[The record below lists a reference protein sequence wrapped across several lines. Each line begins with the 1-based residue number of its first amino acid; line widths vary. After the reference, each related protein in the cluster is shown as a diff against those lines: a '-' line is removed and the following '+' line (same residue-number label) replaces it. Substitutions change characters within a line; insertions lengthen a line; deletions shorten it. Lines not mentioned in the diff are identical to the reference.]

1 MTRLRSAGFGCGMA
15 LFGRTIFTLVP
26 SEDAKEAKRCL
37 RDFSGTLI
45 ECKVNTAGAMV
56 LKV

>member
-1 MTRLRSAGFGCGMA
+1 MSEALRYEVP

-26 SEDAKEAKRCL
+26 SEDAREAKRCL
-37 RDFSGTLI
+37 RDFSGKLI